1 MLWRLCAVLV
11 AVGGCE
17 APPVLEEP
25 APTHYVIAPAP
36 SVFPLG
42 VARGRV
48 GRGTAPQRVA
58 LATLEG
64 TALVDSA
71 APFSAP
77 ALWTLDTTGH
87 GAYAFLGAGGAVE
100 QITLDPIAVTWRFA
114 CNAPIVGTSNFGV
127 VCGDAKG
134 TRTLD
139 VTGKVTWEQPASF
152 VMMDGP
158 RIAVAAP
165 AGLSVIAAKDGHE
178 LYELAMPAGAR
189 PLAVCDGEAYV
200 LLADGR
206 LQKLVPGAK
215 RPAFTLA
222 LGNTETIASTD
233 ACTVPA
239 APILVTIAGERGTS
253 VVSIDRSA
261 GTVLGR
267 VEDVHGM
274 WPARGPFADT
284 IEIATST
291 GVARWDRKLLS
302 GQPLD
307 LPPLGALLASHGTRR
322 LVRATPATAVLLDA
336 DGIAAYLPIR
346 EPSAVLGDAT
356 VFTGTR
362 LIQLPRR
369 WQGPLHLGGHVP
381 LAVPAELRDLPAP
394 VAAPSPSAAPFG
406 LGATLSGTTIVGTS
420 LYVAT
425 DGGVAQL
432 DLAKLAWGWH
442 VAEPGARALVADA
455 TTIAFATER
464 DVVVLDS
471 NGGKRT
477 RIAVHAEALGLAGV
491 LLLART
497 TSATYV
503 YDAVTG
509 SLLGVLGSRVVPLAL
524 EGMELAITYEQN
536 RIVARLPRVH
546 LLPVW
551 SLEVAGVVT
560 TLERSGDGVLVG
572 LEDGDAYWLDAR
584 TGAATAVPGLGL
596 AWHASGDAITG
607 EAPGGP
613 IPPAV
618 IVPPP
623 GKPEIY
629 VPTDLEAAPAIAT
642 PWPPPPRMPAS
653 WELTIYDRA
662 GGVRARNDYA
672 WLEGVAGL
680 RMGTAPFV
688 YTAGAE
694 ALVID
699 SVRGDPLRRVRL
711 AAPAA
716 GDAFSTIVDGRA
728 VVGMILA
735 GPLRLVVF

>member
-1 MLWRLCAVLV
+1 MLWRLCAVLAIV
-11 AVGGCE
+11 GCE
-17 APPVLEEP
+17 APVLDEP
-25 APTHYVIAPAP
+25 ASVAPHYVIAPAP

-42 VARGRV
+42 VAHGWL
-48 GRGTAPQRVA
+48 GRGVAPQRVA

-64 TALVDSA
+64 LPLQGT
-71 APFSAP
+71 P
-77 ALWTLDTTGH
+77 ALWTLDTNGP
-87 GAYAFLGAGGAVE
+87 GAYAFLSAGGTVQ

-178 LYELAMPAGAR
+178 LYELAVPAGAR
-189 PLAVCDGEAYV
+189 PLAMCDGEAYV
-200 LLADGR
+200 LLVDGR

-215 RPAFTLA
+215 KPAFTLA
-222 LGNTETIASTD
+222 LAKTETIVSAD
-233 ACTVPA
+233 ACAVPA
-239 APILVTIAGERGTS
+239 APILVTIAGDRGTS

-267 VEDVHGM
+267 VDDVHGI
-274 WPARGPFADT
+274 WPARGPLADS

-291 GVARWDRKLLS
+291 GVSRWDRKLLAS
-302 GQPLD
+302 ERLD

-336 DGIAAYLPIR
+336 DGIAAYVPIS
-346 EPSAVLGDAT
+346 EPSAVLGDTT
-356 VFTGTR
+356 VFTGAR
-362 LIQLPRR
+362 LIQLPPR
-369 WQGPLHLGGHVP
+369 WKGPLHLGVHAP
-381 LAVPAELRDLPAP
+381 LAVPAELRDLPASVAAPAP
-394 VAAPSPSAAPFG
+394 VAAPFE
-406 LGATLSGTTIVGTS
+406 LGTKLAGTTIVATS
-420 LYVAT
+420 LYVAS

-432 DLAKLAWGWH
+432 DLGTLAWGWH
-442 VAEPGARALVADA
+442 VVEPGARALVADA

-464 DVVVLDS
+464 EVVVLD
-471 NGGKRT
+471 NTGGNRT
-477 RIAVHAEALGLAGV
+477 RIAVHAEELALAGV

-497 TSATYV
+497 SSATYV

-509 SLLGVLGSRVVPLAL
+509 TLLGVLASRAVPLAL

-536 RIVARLPRVH
+536 RIVARLPRVDM
-546 LLPVW
+546 LPVW
-551 SLEVAGVVT
+551 SLEVAGVIE

-572 LEDGDAYWLDAR
+572 LEDGDAYRLDGR
-584 TGAATAVPGLGL
+584 TGAATAIPGLGL
-596 AWHASGDAITG
+596 AWRASGDAITG

-618 IVPPP
+618 IAPPP

-629 VPTDLEAAPAIAT
+629 VPTDLEVAPAIAT
-642 PWPPPPRMPAS
+642 PWPPPPPMPAS
-653 WELTIYDRA
+653 WELTIYDQA

-672 WLEGVAGL
+672 FAGVAGM
-680 RMGTAPFV
+680 RVGSAPFV

-699 SVRGDPLRRVRL
+699 SVRGDPLRRVAL
-711 AAPAA
+711 PAPAA
-716 GDAFSTIVDGRA
+716 GGVFSTIVDDR
-728 VVGMILA
+728 VIVGMILA